1 MEKDIIVLADGAKQ
15 LIRSEEFSKRL
26 DSLVKTIT
34 QKGGLR
40 NMSRDKANAVAE
52 LKRRGLLVDDAF
64 AESYIAVLEK
74 RSDLPR
80 SRRDVIEAIG
90 NTVLDSIAPGGR
102 WEEHKP

>member
-40 NMSRDKANAVAE
+40 NMSRDKANAVVE
-52 LKRRGLLVDDAF
+52 LNRRGLLVDDAF